1 VLSIFFCLF
10 YQRCK
15 HFLIIFYNISLFCQF
30 IDFWSFFQSFA
41 DFSKSKYL
49 SFETG
54 SKPTFF
60 PNHSMRCNSKKALSR
75 LHNIVRVAIVVV
87 AVADDVF
94 DVVAVSDLA
103 LI

>member
-1 VLSIFFCLF
+1 MIFGP
-10 YQRCK
+10 
-15 HFLIIFYNISLFCQF
+15 
-30 IDFWSFFQSFA
+30 FFQSFA

-54 SKPTFF
+54 SKLTFF
-60 PNHSMRCNSKKALSR
+60 PNHSMRCNSKKPLSR